1 MKKILIISGDPNSVN
16 SEIIYKSWSKISRSL
31 RKKIYLISN
40 YQLIKQQFKRLG
52 YRTRL
57 HQVKDIY
64 DKINCCDLK
73 IIDINLNFNDPFNV
87 SHKSSSKFILR
98 SLNLAHEIALK
109 VDISGIINCSIDKK
123 LLSKNKT
130 GVTEFFATKCQVK
143 KNSEAMLIWNKS
155 NSVSPIT
162 THLDIKDVS
171 KVLNKKIIINKVKT
185 INIQYKKLFKKKPKI
200 AVLGMNPHNA
210 EFRKNSE
217 EKKIIIP
224 AIKKLKKLKFNLD
237 GPLVA
242 DTIFIKDY
250 KKYNVIVGMYHDQV
264 LAPFKSIFKF
274 NAINITLG
282 LKYLRVSP
290 DHGTATNI
298 IGKNKANITSFLECI
313 KFVEK
318 FSK

>member
-143 KNSEAMLIWNKS
+143 KN
-155 NSVSPIT
+155 
-162 THLDIKDVS
+162 
-171 KVLNKKIIINKVKT
+171 
-185 INIQYKKLFKKKPKI
+185 
-200 AVLGMNPHNA
+200 
-210 EFRKNSE
+210 
-217 EKKIIIP
+217 
-224 AIKKLKKLKFNLD
+224 
-237 GPLVA
+237 
-242 DTIFIKDY
+242 
-250 KKYNVIVGMYHDQV
+250 
-264 LAPFKSIFKF
+264 
-274 NAINITLG
+274 
-282 LKYLRVSP
+282 
-290 DHGTATNI
+290 
-298 IGKNKANITSFLECI
+298 
-313 KFVEK
+313 
-318 FSK
+318 